1 MENQQPPEDA
11 KHLSLYALRRNLG
24 ILGISLPFILYFG
37 NSILFKDAYL
47 KSSISHYYYTG
58 MSVYFTG
65 ILWAFGLFLY
75 AYKGYRKKKGEL
87 ISDNFLSNVAGI
99 AAIITALIP
108 TEKCVD
114 SIIGCKP
121 AINGHICATLG
132 TVHLISAGLFLFAM
146 GYMAIFKFTK
156 SESDLLYKHHKRI
169 TYRIAG
175 IVVWLSIGYLLFG
188 FITHKHCTQWD
199 VFFAETVA
207 LFFFGTAWLVK
218 SQAMDP
224 LMARLVAFFMGI
236 KKETLMT
243 KKRAE

>member
-1 MENQQPPEDA
+1 MENQQPPQDA

-24 ILGISLPFILYFG
+24 ILGISLPFILVLG
-37 NSILFKDAYL
+37 NWLIFKDSAL

-87 ISDNFLSNVAGI
+87 ISDNFLSNLAGI
-99 AAIITALIP
+99 AAIVTALFP
-108 TEKCVD
+108 TGKCELVT
-114 SIIGCKP
+114 IGCLE
-121 AINGHICATLG
+121 AVNGHSCKLFNTI
-132 TVHLISAGLFLFAM
+132 HLIAAGVFLIAM
-146 GYMAIFKFTK
+146 GYMSLFKFTK

-169 TYRIAG
+169 TYRVAG
-175 IVVWLSIGYLLFG
+175 IVVWVCIAFLLTE
-188 FITHKHCTQWD
+188 FIIDKHFTPWD
-199 VFFAETVA
+199 VFIAEAVA

-224 LMARLVAFFMGI
+224 LMARLVAKLMGI
-236 KKETLMT
+236 QKETLMT
-243 KKRAE
+243 KKLAE

>member
-1 MENQQPPEDA
+1 MENQQPPQDA
-11 KHLSLYALRRNLG
+11 KYLSLYALRRNLG
-24 ILGISLPFILYFG
+24 ILGISLPFILVLG
-37 NSILFKDAYL
+37 NWIIFRDDAL

-87 ISDNFLSNVAGI
+87 ISDNFLSNSAGI

-108 TEKCVD
+108 TEKCD
-114 SIIGCKP
+114 EIIIGCKE
-121 AINGHICATLG
+121 AVNGHICPTLG

-146 GYMAIFKFTK
+146 GYMSIFKFTK
-156 SESDLLYKHHKRI
+156 SESDLLYKQHKLI
-169 TYRIAG
+169 TYRVAG
-175 IVVWLSIGYLLFG
+175 IVVWVCIGYLLFG
-188 FITHKHCTQWD
+188 FITDKHCTPWD
-199 VFFAETVA
+199 VFIAETVA

-224 LMARLVAFFMGI
+224 LMARIVAKLMGI
-236 KKETLMT
+236 QKETLMT